1 MITFGFFGGTPEE
14 MDRGQDEMGDAD
26 QKTAIASLVQEVAAN
41 GVYEIAVTRA
51 FDTAAT
57 V

>member
-1 MITFGFFGGTPEE
+1 

-51 FDTAAT
+51 VDTAAT